1 MFTQQAPFLLAA
13 LQNSVDSSTAMQ
25 MAQAFGNCNQPLSH
39 RAGVTLHRSALPQS
53 GGVLNG
59 PGGSGYSYADGAF
72 GFTAGNDPATQFSPW
87 AFSRGN
93 YYGGDSF
100 SNSLQFAF
108 RSGDQFMAAYPDAA
122 ANAFYNLSQS
132 FQFGPISTVNNS
144 PWYTRMGDVNNFDF
158 TTRLGDNIN
167 NFAGPTFQVAGDS
180 YFDNSFHNNQT
191 VNNQT
196 VNNEFVEESNITS
209 LNVQN
214 IFRAGGDPGEAG
226 PAGPPGQP
234 GQPGIVGIGGR
245 ILLGGGGYSMPFVDA
260 LGPQPNGIDFPTGQV
275 EWPANKDFVSIPT
288 YDLQGQGAVQAV
300 QSYTV
305 GGSATVDIPEYV
317 LNSEELAATVP
328 KYKLPDTLTITLPS
342 ITFNPETCSIEIDDT
357 TPGETV
363 EISLSDTSLSGDGT
377 DDVAFTGGPY
387 SLTGNGT
394 SPLACDVSLL
404 TVAPDAAVPLNVD
417 VGTFVV
423 AINNPAGRKV
433 TLPVPTFKGDRFPLV
448 KLGPGPRQD
457 LVPKPNYP

>member
-1 MFTQQAPFLLAA
+1 MFTQQAPFLLAT
-13 LQNSVDSSTAMQ
+13 LQNSVDAGTAMQ

-87 AFSRGN
+87 AFNRGN

-180 YFDNSFHNNQT
+180 YYDNSYHNNQT

-196 VNNEFVEESNITS
+196 VNNEFVEESNITN

-214 IFRAGGDPGEAG
+214 IFKSGGDPGEAG
-226 PAGPPGQP
+226 PAGPPGGP
-234 GQPGIVGIGGR
+234 GQPGRAGR
-245 ILLGGGGYSMPFVDA
+245 DGLVLLGGGGYSMPAAVA
-260 LGPQPNGIDFPTGQV
+260 LGPGAGGETAPTGKIS
-275 EWPANKDFVSIPT
+275 WPAGGNFVPIPT
-288 YDLQGQGAVQAV
+288 YKIQGKGEVQAV
-300 QSYTV
+300 QAYTV
-305 GGSATVDIPEYV
+305 GGSATVDITEYV
-317 LNSEELAATVP
+317 LASDELAATVP
-328 KYKLPDTLTITLPS
+328 KYRLPATLTVTLPS
-342 ITFNPETCSIEIDDT
+342 ITFNPDTCSIEIDDT

-363 EISLSDTSLSGDGT
+363 EISLSDTALSGDGT
-377 DDVAFTGGPY
+377 DDVTFTGGPY
-387 SLTGNGT
+387 SLTGDGT
-394 SPLACDVSLL
+394 YPAPCDVSSL
-404 TVAPDAAVPLNVD
+404 TVVPAAPVTLNVD
-417 VGTFVV
+417 LNKASV
-423 AINNPAGRKV
+423 AVDDPQGDKA
-433 TLPVPTFKGDRFPLV
+433 TLPTPQFKGDQFIKV
-448 KLGPGPRQD
+448 QFGPGQRD